1 MQQKNTDDQINSQ
14 SDLKTS
20 ENQKGITMLQC

>member
-14 SDLKTS
+14 SDLKIS